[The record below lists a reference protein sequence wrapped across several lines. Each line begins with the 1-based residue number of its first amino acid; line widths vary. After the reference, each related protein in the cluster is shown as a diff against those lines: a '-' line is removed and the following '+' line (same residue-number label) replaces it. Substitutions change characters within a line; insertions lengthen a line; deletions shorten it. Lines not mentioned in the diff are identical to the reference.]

1 MADNFSQK
9 PEYETG
15 DCEPMSI
22 QMLVIA
28 GAVVFLGAEF
38 VRNFIWKVSWPE
50 LVRLTQVGNQAR
62 REKLHLWRDGGQS
75 DGQQQSVR
83 ERFLEQLK
91 EEMRA
96 QVAAHYTEVR
106 AAYTNTLRQ
115 RADEFLNRM
124 KSEPPVAQRKPDD
137 LIEGDFYIIDK
148 EDGDGRL

>member
-15 DCEPMSI
+15 DGEPMSI

-28 GAVVFLGAEF
+28 GAFVFLGAEF

-50 LVRLTQVGNQAR
+50 VVRLTQVGNQAR
-62 REKLHLWRDGGQS
+62 REKLHLWREG
-75 DGQQQSVR
+75 V
-83 ERFLEQLK
+83 LEQLK
-91 EEMRA
+91 EDLRVQA
-96 QVAAHYTEVR
+96 AAHYTDVR
-106 AAYTNTLRQ
+106 AAYTNNLRH
-115 RADEFLNRM
+115 RTDEFLNRM
-124 KSEPPVAQRKPDD
+124 KSEPPTPQRKPDD